1 MKKLLVGTSLA
12 LGLLASSTSAFA
24 TEKPYYSSGRSFDKS
39 WEAYGSGT
47 NWVIEYGYNTAAIN
61 EDYTHTK
68 HSTTSHTAIVKNA
81 NGQYSDNDTK
91 GNWAGIEVRHSGSS
105 IVYKIVY

>member
-1 MKKLLVGTSLA
+1 MKKVLIGATVA

-24 TEKPYYSSGRSFDKS
+24 AEYGYSSGGRSFSKS
-39 WEAYGSGT
+39 WEAYGSGS
-47 NWVIEYGYNTAAIN
+47 NWVMEYGFNTAAIN

-91 GNWAGIEVRHSGSS
+91 GNWAGIEVTHSGSS

>member
-1 MKKLLVGTSLA
+1 MKKVLIGASVA

-24 TEKPYYSSGRSFDKS
+24 AEYGYSSGGRSFTKS
-39 WEAYGSGT
+39 WEAYGSGS
-47 NWVIEYGYNTAAIN
+47 NWVMEYGFNTAAIN

-91 GNWAGIEVRHSGSS
+91 GNWAGIDVRHSGSS